1 MFKFRK
7 DFHVKA
13 FKKKNLRKQKTDK
26 QTNKKG
32 ILLRASSHRQHDAGL
47 IFEDEVGTTCSDL
60 CTSYA
65 G

>member
-7 DFHVKA
+7 DFYVKA
-13 FKKKNLRKQKTDK
+13 FKEKKNLKNKK

-32 ILLRASSHRQHDAGL
+32 ILLRASSHRQHNAGL

-60 CTSYA
+60 CTSYS